1 MATDQA
7 IQDGKVT
14 DTMHV
19 LTTVR
24 EMLAARASWMQRDGE
39 KVGLVPTM
47 GYLHEGHLSLVRQAR
62 AENALVVVS
71 VFVNPTQFGPH
82 EDLARYPRN
91 LERDLSLL
99 EEEGVDVVFTPS
111 AAEMYPAG
119 FATYVEPTGPLVS
132 AAEGASR
139 PGHFRGVATVVL
151 KLFQLIRPEQAYFG
165 QKDAQQVAVI
175 SRMVADLHLPVTLRI
190 LPTVREADGLAMSRR
205 NAYLAPDARAAS
217 TILYQA
223 LTAGKQ
229 VFESSPATD
238 PAGVIRK
245 MQEMV
250 AGEPLARLDYAEV
263 RDPGT
268 FLPLET
274 LHAPALLLIAATI
287 GTTRLIDNF
296 LLRSDGIWDTGR
308 SNV

>member
-1 MATDQA
+1 
-7 IQDGKVT
+7 
-14 DTMHV
+14 MHV
-19 LTTVR
+19 ITTVQ
-24 EMLAARASWMQRDGE
+24 EMLAARASWTPSAGVR
-39 KVGLVPTM
+39 VGLVPTM
-47 GYLHEGHLSLVRQAR
+47 GYLHRGHLSLVRQAR
-62 AENALVVVS
+62 AENALLAVS
-71 VFVNPTQFGPH
+71 IFVNPTQFGPH
-82 EDLARYPRN
+82 EDLTRYPRD

-99 EEEGVDVVFTPS
+99 EEEGADVVFTPS
-111 AAEMYPAG
+111 PAEMYPPG
-119 FATYVEPTGPLVS
+119 FVTYVEPTGPLVS

-175 SRMVADLHLPVTLRI
+175 SRMVTDFSLPVTLRI
-190 LPTVREADGLAMSRR
+190 LPTVREADGLALSSR

-250 AGEPLARLDYAEV
+250 AGEPQARLDYAEV
-263 RDPGT
+263 RDPVT

-274 LHAPALLLIAATI
+274 LHAPALLLIAATV

-296 LLRSDGIWDTGR
+296 LLRSDGIWDIGR
-308 SNV
+308 RNV